1 MSKTTE
7 NKNSGPCIGIDLG
20 TTYSCVGVWQNDRV
34 EIIANDQGERTTPS
48 WVAFTD
54 TERLIGVAAKNQ
66 ASMNPNNT
74 IYDSKRLIGRKFDDP
89 VVQKFINDYPFKVK
103 CDDNNKPIFEI
114 DYKNSTKSFTA
125 EEMGAMVLTKMKD
138 VAETF
143 LGETVYNAVVTVP
156 AYFND
161 SQRQA
166 TKDAGAIAGLN
177 ILRIINEPTAAAIAY
192 GLDKMC
198 DGEKNV
204 LIVDLGGGTYD
215 VTLLCI
221 DAGVLNVKATC
232 GNTSLGGVDFDDR
245 MVKHFSEKFKKEK
258 GKDISNNPRALRRL
272 QTACERAKRTLST
285 NTEAAIEI
293 DSLFEGVDY
302 YTKCT
307 RALFEQLNMDL
318 FKSCMKPVEQVL
330 SDAKMDK
337 TKVNEIVL
345 VGGSTRIPK
354 VQQLL
359 QDYFNGKKLN
369 CSINPDEA
377 VAYGAAV
384 QAAILSGV
392 KDKKISNILLLD
404 VAPLSLGL
412 ETSGQIMTVLIPRNT
427 TLPTKKSQV
436 FSTYADNQPG
446 VSIQV
451 FEGERTMT
459 KDNNCLGNF
468 ELVGIE
474 PAKRGVPRV
483 EVTFD
488 VDSNGIMQVSAFDKS
503 TGKSSKIT
511 ITNDDDRLT
520 AEEIEKMIQI
530 AKEMAKEDRTM
541 RERAETKND
550 LEQYIYNL
558 LQSLDESKDKMTN
571 HDIETVEEACNIT
584 TQFMEE
590 NSQATKEELEQARS
604 ELEIT
609 TKSIMSRN
617 YSKNNSYKSY
627 GSRIDDDGN
636 MYENNGPTVYD
647 CDSDDE

>member
-1 MSKTTE
+1 MSNTD
-7 NKNSGPCIGIDLG
+7 NKNGGPCIGIDLG

-48 WVAFTD
+48 WVAFTE

-66 ASMNPNNT
+66 ASMNPINT
-74 IYDSKRLIGRKFDDP
+74 IYDSKRLIGRKFDEP
-89 VVQKFINDYPFKVK
+89 IVQKFISDYPFKVK
-103 CDDNNKPIFEI
+103 CGDNNKPIFEI

-125 EEMGAMVLTKMKD
+125 EEIGSMVLGKMKGI
-138 VAETF
+138 AETF

-232 GNTSLGGVDFDDR
+232 GNTSLGGQDFDLR

-272 QTACERAKRTLST
+272 QTACERAKRTLSS

-293 DSLFEGVDY
+293 DSLAEGVDF
-302 YTKCT
+302 YTKCS
-307 RALFEQLNMDL
+307 RALFEQLNLDL
-318 FKSCMKPVEQVL
+318 FKSCMGPVEQVL
-330 SDAKMDK
+330 ADAKMDK
-337 TKVNEIVL
+337 TKVHEIVL

-392 KDKKISNILLLD
+392 KDKKINNILLLD

-427 TLPTKKSQV
+427 TLPTKKSQM

-451 FEGERTMT
+451 FEGERAMT

-468 ELVGIE
+468 ELIGIA

-483 EVTFD
+483 EVTFE
-488 VDSNGIMQVSAFDKS
+488 VDSSGIMQVSAFEKS
-503 TGKSSKIT
+503 TGKSSRIT
-511 ITNDDDRLT
+511 ITNDDERLSP
-520 AEEIEKMIQI
+520 EEIESMIKL
-530 AKEMAKEDRTM
+530 AKEMAKEDRKV
-541 RERAETKND
+541 RERAEAKND
-550 LEQYIYNL
+550 LEQYIYNI
-558 LQSLDESKDKMTN
+558 LQSLDESKHKMSE
-571 HDIETVEEACNIT
+571 HDIETVEEACAIT
-584 TQFMEE
+584 TQFMESNPTSSKDDIE
-590 NSQATKEELEQARS
+590 KAKLELES
-604 ELEIT
+604 VT
-609 TKSIMSRN
+609 SSIMSRN
-617 YSKNNSYKSY
+617 YSKKNNYNSY
-627 GSRIDDDGN
+627 GSNIDDDGN
-636 MYENNGPTVYD
+636 IYNHNSPTVDD
-647 CDSDDE
+647 CDSE